1 MSKLDFSKP
10 ELLQT
15 RNGCEVRIYATDAGG
30 DYPVHGATHDGHRW
44 GLMTWTLDG
53 VSHTGMGP
61 SSSDLIAKPQRVA
74 GWVNVYYPSRP
85 GFAVGDLVHKTIADA
100 QNAALSTCIGQI
112 YIDAEV
118 QS

>member
-1 MSKLDFSKP
+1 MNRLDFSKP

-15 RNGCEVRIYATDAGG
+15 RDGREVRIFCTDGIKP
-30 DYPVHGATHDGHRW
+30 YEILGAIKGVDGWCHSCWRV
-44 GLMTWTLDG
+44 DG
-53 VSHTGMGP
+53 RYRMDGTSTN
-61 SSSDLIAKPQRVA
+61 DLVAKPQRVT

-100 QNAALSTCIGQI
+100 QNVALSTCIGQI

>member
-1 MSKLDFSKP
+1 MDKLDFSKP

-15 RNGCEVRIYATDAGG
+15 VESQEWGYYGSGHGEQFPHCGWFLKDRQRVVVRWD
-30 DYPVHGATHDGHRW
+30 DY
-44 GLMTWTLDG
+44 G
-53 VSHTGMGP
+53 VSNYSVGTC
-61 SSSDLIAKPQRVA
+61 LVAKPQRVK
-74 GWVNVYYPSRP
+74 GWVNVYRPSRP

-100 QNAALSTCIGQI
+100 QNVALSTCIGQI